1 MCDDSS
7 ASRSKNTFI
16 VIGEREES
24 KSLNKSFAE
33 LNILSENQEQRQ
45 TYVWSFVRN
54 LQSRP
59 YETTLQTFSK
69 LTDVI
74 CEFSIFILIFIFQN

>member
-1 MCDDSS
+1 MFDAFS
-7 ASRSKNTFI
+7 AGHSKSAFI

-33 LNILSENQEQRQ
+33 LNIFPEHQDPRQ
-45 TYVWSFVRN
+45 TYVWNFVRN
-54 LQSRP
+54 LQTRP

-74 CEFSIFILIFIFQN
+74 RK